1 VQRLRGLTKRAAFGP
16 ADAEAIRENLKA
28 FCNRN
33 LYEVTFREKLDI
45 ISKLGIK
52 VYPSKD
58 LTSMGV
64 LCMGVLCELN
74 LEQLQADKQNC
85 REDVDTRSKI

>member
-1 VQRLRGLTKRAAFGP
+1 VQRLRGSTKRAAFGP

-28 FCNRN
+28 FGNRN
-33 LYEVTFREKLDI
+33 LYEATFREKLDI

-64 LCMGVLCELN
+64 LCELT